1 MTILLT
7 AKYLRKQV
15 NFTILEGSIH
25 FRKPKIGLTKFEGQ
39 FTKNIVT
46 TYVSSVSEM
55 YNTFDN
61 ILQYNIFT
69 PLVK

>member
-39 FTKNIVT
+39 FTKK
-46 TYVSSVSEM
+46 YC
-55 YNTFDN
+55 DN
-61 ILQYNIFT
+61 LC
-69 PLVK
+69 V